1 MATSL
6 SSKRSAA
13 AQAIRAE
20 SFEFTRMEI
29 SSYLLN
35 NDTQQQSDFKS
46 MVVSLNPTTYKRSFK
61 AGAGTVLNSNKKT
74 KADGSIYAIKTVQ
87 LLETVSLELLLD
99 NTGVVPGSQD
109 VAQTLNWLQTN
120 LASYDGEAHTTRY
133 AKLNWGYL
141 NMTGQL
147 QNMDVDL
154 LMFNQDRQAHQ
165 GPRCACH
172 LKGYSKAGLQKLKTA
187 GVHPIFQE

>member
-13 AQAIRAE
+13 AQAIGAE

-35 NDTQQQSDFKS
+35 NETQQQSDFKS

-61 AGAGTVLNSNKKT
+61 AGAGAVLNNNKKT
-74 KADGSIYAIKTVQ
+74 KADGSIYTIKTVQ
-87 LLETVSLELLLD
+87 LLETVSFDLLLD

-133 AKLNWGYL
+133 AKLNWGYPL
-141 NMTGQL
+141 
-147 QNMDVDL
+147 
-154 LMFNQDRQAHQ
+154 
-165 GPRCACH
+165 
-172 LKGYSKAGLQKLKTA
+172 S
-187 GVHPIFQE
+187 